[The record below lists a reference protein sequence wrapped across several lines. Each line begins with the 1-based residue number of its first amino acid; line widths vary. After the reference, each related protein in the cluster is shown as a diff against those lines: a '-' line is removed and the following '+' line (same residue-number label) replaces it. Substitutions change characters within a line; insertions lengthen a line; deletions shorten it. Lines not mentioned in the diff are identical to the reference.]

1 MDVDVVLTTE
11 DGTVVGSVPRALLRR
26 ESQCY
31 AAMLGGTRW
40 CECSAGAVDVPS
52 ALRGAAGSFVQYLH
66 SLQQDGGDAL
76 LELSSDPETVMQMC
90 VFADRFA
97 AAGFVRYLAT
107 RYMDEQNI
115 LHLACLPSFR
125 SHAHERLLRCFEDV
139 FSSRSL
145 AKNVAVLLQTD
156 LLDSLFLQSV
166 FESDFLTADEGV
178 VLDVAVA
185 LFRGTRGRGAAAEA
199 AAVRLLRCVRM
210 PDIGLAQLDELRS
223 ADDPDL
229 VALMLPALC
238 DAYAF
243 QSHLAAR
250 SRFLHVHSREREL
263 CDLRFGSWT
272 ELFAE
277 DDAGSYETAV
287 QRHHLVNLHASFARN
302 TDLSSLCVLLHV
314 SHTFPDSVPVICT
327 LTIDQ
332 ARDEGVGEGRVSKR
346 VCETRV
352 ASLSFAHRFSDCQMP
367 YGWPAVQLPRE
378 ALGDAAAGSVQW
390 RVRCCFRFSEKPDP
404 AGHAGKRAESAPV
417 SPFHANDPSTP
428 LCLP

>member
-40 CECSAGAVDVPS
+40 CECSSGAVDVPS
-52 ALRGAAGSFVQYLH
+52 TLQGAAGLFVQYLH
-66 SLQQDGGDAL
+66 SLQHDSGDAL
-76 LELSSDPETVMQMC
+76 LEFPSDPETVMQMC

-97 AAGFVRYLAT
+97 AAGFVRYLAKH
-107 RYMDEQNI
+107 YMDEQNV
-115 LHLACLPSFR
+115 LHLASLPSFR
-125 SHAHERLLRCFEDV
+125 WHAHERLLRCFEDV
-139 FSSRSL
+139 FSSRFL

-185 LFRGTRGRGAAAEA
+185 LFRGARGRGAAAEA

-223 ADDPDL
+223 ADDPEL

-277 DDAGSYETAV
+277 GGAGSYETAV
-287 QRHHLVNLHASFARN
+287 QRHHLVNLHASFTRN
-302 TDLSSLCVLLHV
+302 ADLSSLCVQLHA
-314 SHTFPDSVPVICT
+314 SHTFPDYVPIICT

-332 ARDEGVGEGRVSKR
+332 ARDEGAGEGRSRRVS
-346 VCETRV
+346 ETRV

-367 YGWPAVQLPRE
+367 HGWPAVQLPKE
-378 ALGDAAAGSVQW
+378 AFSDAAAAGSVQW

-404 AGHAGKRAESAPV
+404 AEPAGKRTEGAPV
-417 SPFHANDPSTP
+417 PPYYAGDSGTP